1 MVADRTLYEEVT
13 KIAED
18 YLGPAAPRFINRLI
32 TNHLNKAPEDISRQ
46 DIKELTAWTRLAV
59 SMITNEEETVED
71 FVQRLRMLAR

>member
-13 KIAED
+13 RIAED

-32 TNHLNKAPEDISRQ
+32 TNHLHKEPEDLMKR
-46 DIKELTAWTRLAV
+46 DIKELTTWTRLAV

-71 FVQRLRMLAR
+71 FVERLRLLGR